1 MGMENEN
8 IQFTKPSGFI
18 PKKVIKLKEK
28 AGYGS
33 NLFLLSFFVFGTI
46 ALFLSDDAGFY
57 ERLFMGF
64 FSPPIILFLSY
75 HLLLR
80 YKVNKTLNV
89 LEISDDGIW
98 NNYHNLY
105 IPKERFYKAYRDIEL
120 VNLKFAGQAGHLDN
134 VAGKMKLDRVHI
146 SFMVNKSEY
155 WKLLFRIGFR
165 NKYKLS
171 HACTLV
177 EIFVPFTRGKGQ
189 DIELDILKD
198 NLVKELNILSQDID
212 FGEYGDVGQDL
223 RDFMTITPKTYFRSE
238 TEQRNIAANQK

>member
-1 MGMENEN
+1 MENEN
-8 IQFTKPSGFI
+8 IQFKKPSSFI
-18 PKKVIKLKEK
+18 PKKTIKLKKK
-28 AGYGS
+28 AGYGA

-46 ALFLSDDAGFY
+46 ALFLSDDAVFY
-57 ERLFMGF
+57 ERPLMAVLV
-64 FSPPIILFLSY
+64 PPLSLAISY
-75 HLLLR
+75 HLWLR
-80 YKVNKTLNV
+80 YKVNKTLIV
-89 LEISDDGIW
+89 IEISDDGIW

-105 IPKERFYKAYRDIEL
+105 IPKQRFYKAYRDIQL

-155 WKLLFRIGFR
+155 WKLLFRTGLR

-177 EIFVPFTRGKGQ
+177 DIFIPFTRGEDQ

-238 TEQRNIAANQK
+238 TEQRNKAANQK